1 MKKYTYILLALSF
14 CLACENRSADID
26 HHDDDM
32 EEITEV
38 TFTARQVERM
48 QIETGPMEKRPISSS
63 ISVNGILEVPPQHEA
78 IITSIVNA
86 HVSGITL
93 IEGDRVKKGQVL
105 AYLSHPDIIRL
116 QSDYLDTYHRLALAE
131 QELNRQQR
139 LMEEEVGAGKTL
151 QQTQANYR
159 GLQATL
165 SSKEGQLRLLD
176 ISTKQVQ
183 EGNLADR
190 VAIRSPLDGSIT
202 AVHVKNG
209 QSVQPETALMELINT
224 DHIHIKLLVYEKDIS
239 RIQIGQEVSFRLRN
253 GDRDRK
259 AEVFSI
265 SQKFEQDSR
274 ALQVHAEIEGEH
286 EGLVP
291 GMYVKAQIIAAGDSA
306 LALPDAALV
315 REGEMH
321 YIFEKLEDAG
331 GSLSFKAVPVETLG
345 SFGGWTGVRLEE
357 ADAAP
362 NRHFALNN
370 GYHIWSEMKKG
381 EVEDDH

>member
-1 MKKYTYILLALSF
+1 MKKYIYIILALSY
-14 CLACENRSADID
+14 CLACENRLEDRD
-26 HHDDDM
+26 HHDDDL
-32 EEITEV
+32 EGVTEV
-38 TFTARQVERM
+38 TFTARQVERL
-48 QIETGPMEKRPISSS
+48 QIETGPMENRPISSN

-78 IITSIVNA
+78 IITSIVAA

-139 LMEEEVGAGKTL
+139 LMDEEVGAGKTL

-159 GLQATL
+159 SLQATL
-165 SSKEGQLRLLD
+165 SSQEGQLRLLG

-183 EGNLADR
+183 DGNLAER

-239 RIQIGQEVSFRLRN
+239 RIQIGQEVDFRIRN
-253 GDRDRK
+253 GNKSRK

-265 SQKFEQDSR
+265 SQKFEHDSR
-274 ALQVHAEIEGEH
+274 ALQVHAEIVGEH
-286 EGLVP
+286 LGLIP
-291 GMYVKAQIIAAGDSA
+291 GMYVKANIISAGDSA
-306 LALPDAALV
+306 LALPEAALI
-315 REGEMH
+315 REGQSH
-321 YIFEKLEDAG
+321 FVFEKLETNN
-331 GSLSFKAVPVETLG
+331 GSMSFRALEVETLG
-345 SFGGWTGVRLEE
+345 SFGGWTGIRFDDP
-357 ADAAP
+357 AIHT
-362 NRHFALNN
+362 RTFALNK